1 MERNGQMMADT
12 NGGADAAW
20 DAACERMAAEANA
33 TADACV
39 VTPGGTTGTALAVA
53 VVGAWAECDG
63 ICNATGYDVANPEP
77 DEQRPAD
84 YAARAWQSAAHRM
97 LEHME
102 RVREI
107 AECVASTGKPPADW
121 DAACQR
127 MAAQVGTAP
136 EVDWR
141 SLALELAEVATNSA
155 NNALVVTGRAEPFN
169 RPRSVL
175 ELTAEMA
182 RVSALHTLEAVD
194 RVREVAS

>member
-20 DAACERMAAEANA
+20 DAACERMAADANA
-33 TADACV
+33 TADAGV

-121 DAACQR
+121 AAACQR

-136 EVDWR
+136 YVDWR
-141 SLALELAEVATNSA
+141 SLALELAELATKSA
-155 NNALVVTGRAEPFN
+155 NNALLVTGSDEPTD
-169 RPRSVL
+169 RPHTMY
-175 ELTAEMA
+175 ELAVEMA
-182 RVSALHTLEAVD
+182 RLSALRTLEAAA
-194 RVREVAS
+194 RAREVAS